1 MHIQLIPILI
11 QINSPMKKAL
21 LGLEH
26 EGNLISNLSKVYIAK
41 AYIGMKI
48 PSKVN
53 NDKVYSDMKISPKH
67 TLI

>member
-1 MHIQLIPILI
+1 MTETSYLTHP
-11 QINSPMKKAL
+11 
-21 LGLEH
+21 
-26 EGNLISNLSKVYIAK
+26 KVYFAK

-48 PSKVN
+48 PSKIN

>member
-1 MHIQLIPILI
+1 
-11 QINSPMKKAL
+11 MKTTL

-41 AYIGMKI
+41 TYIGMKI
-48 PSKVN
+48 PSKVKS
-53 NDKVYSDMKISPKH
+53 DKVYSDMKISPKH